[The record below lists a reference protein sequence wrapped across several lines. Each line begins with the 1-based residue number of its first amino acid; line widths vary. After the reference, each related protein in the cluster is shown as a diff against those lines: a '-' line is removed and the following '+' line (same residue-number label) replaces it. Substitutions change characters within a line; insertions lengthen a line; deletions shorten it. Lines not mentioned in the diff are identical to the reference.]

1 VWYTFGAGH
10 CTDLELPHIFSAR
23 FTGKNFV
30 APHSQESGERP
41 KSFGEEI
48 GQSLLLST
56 GVFRFQIGSD
66 RVQIELIVQN

>member
-1 VWYTFGAGH
+1 MVYFWRRPLHRLGASTH
-10 CTDLELPHIFSAR
+10 FLCPFYWEEFCSPSFS
-23 FTGKNFV
+23 
-30 APHSQESGERP
+30 ESGERP